1 MRVTHPFLW
10 LCLLAISVL
19 LSGIMWN
26 PEADFQARVT
36 AFLLGV
42 GFIGA
47 VVFSISR
54 LEEMDEEAWRRRIFS

>member
-10 LCLLAISVL
+10 LCLLAINVL
-19 LSGIMWN
+19 LSGIMWS
-26 PEADFQARVT
+26 PEAKFETRLV

-54 LEEMDEEAWRRRIFS
+54 LEEMDEESWRRGIFP